1 MPSAGILPWHPDDDD
16 SGYQNRECQVKIIQ
30 VNTSKFTS
38 DIYLDSV
45 LEDKGFEDPV
55 FASDDINVTGYNWS
69 TKVNRLNAGSMYD
82 YWSHNPNIITVN
94 ILEIDKDYPI
104 VVCGQFDSRA
114 DATVTTLLIYLHDY
128 KQYNT
133 KL

>member
-55 FASDDINVTGYNWS
+55 FASDDINVTG
-69 TKVNRLNAGSMYD
+69 
-82 YWSHNPNIITVN
+82 
-94 ILEIDKDYPI
+94 
-104 VVCGQFDSRA
+104 
-114 DATVTTLLIYLHDY
+114 
-128 KQYNT
+128 
-133 KL
+133 